1 MLTFLNYLFRRIFVF
16 CGAFYIETTHD
27 CVCPFC
33 MVLLFID
40 FLAPAII
47 FDDDSLVD
55 SFATSWISWFLFLLE
70 GVGAFLLFGFFY
82 VHLFDEVV

>member
-1 MLTFLNYLFRRIFVF
+1 MCFFVFVYSVVNVFYFFLMLTFLNYLFRRIFVF

-40 FLAPAII
+40 FLAPAIV
-47 FDDDSLVD
+47 FDDDPLLD
-55 SFATSWISWFLFLLE
+55 SFATS
-70 GVGAFLLFGFFY
+70 
-82 VHLFDEVV
+82 